1 MDFVNYVS
9 CFPSSTFLEKYKT
22 RNCVSKLLEPF
33 DSQIKHTL
41 MYYKHIYA
49 KSLRNQW
56 ELFSFGC
63 IIVDKIFLE
72 KSEKK
77 ILLCNHSD
85 APITEIVECIRNSS
99 VIACQILEG

>member
-9 CFPSSTFLEKYKT
+9 CFPSSTLLEKYKT

-41 MYYKHIYA
+41 TYHKHTYA

-63 IIVDKIFLE
+63 LIVDKIFLRRG
-72 KSEKK
+72 KK
-77 ILLCNHSD
+77 ISLCNHSD
-85 APITEIVECIRNSS
+85 APITEIVGYIQNIS